1 MTNAISTN
9 YAAQFMGTFA
19 TKNVAAKNPVAQFAD
34 STSVE
39 ISDAG
44 RNALNEAQKSDGDK
58 LSVKA
63 QNFLYKLREKYGDYD
78 FMVSSNPDASQT
90 IGSDKEY
97 SVIFTPEELE
107 RMAED
112 DEYAQKVMGQVDNA
126 AGMLK
131 NLSEQNLGEG
141 VQFSQLAISFDDEG
155 NTKLFAQLEKL
166 SAEQQERLEA
176 ARERRAE
183 EKSEAEE
190 SEPVEIFY
198 KRADVEAASAEELL
212 AKIFGIDWDS
222 IAEES
227 AQI

>member
-198 KRADVEAASAEELL
+198 KRADVEATSAEELL
-212 AKIFGIDWDS
+212 AKIFGIDWDA

>member
-212 AKIFGIDWDS
+212 AKIFGIDWDA